1 MADVAFAGLIP
12 AENPAR
18 GSSGVNLLLLMENRG
33 EAVRSLVRF
42 FASDGGPW
50 REIFAQERELPG
62 KTHVHAY
69 FHLPESCFA
78 PEAWGG
84 EKPEELALCAGE
96 AQPGPEERGVLL
108 FFA

>member
-1 MADVAFAGLIP
+1 MKDVAFVGLIP
-12 AENPAR
+12 AENPVR
-18 GSSGVNLLLLMENRG
+18 GENGVNILLMVDNRG
-33 EAVRSLVRF
+33 EATRSLVRF
-42 FASDGGPW
+42 YASDGGPW
-50 REIFAQERELPG
+50 REIFAQEQEFAE

-84 EKPEELALCAGE
+84 EKPEELSLYAGE
-96 AQPGPEERGVLL
+96 TGPGPGEQGVLL

>member
-1 MADVAFAGLIP
+1 MDCVRYMGIIP
-12 AENPAR
+12 AENPVR
-18 GSSGVNLLLLMENRG
+18 GDSGVNVLLMAENQG
-33 EAVRSLVRF
+33 KQTKTLVRF

-50 REIFAQERELPG
+50 REIFAEERELPE

-84 EKPEELALCAGE
+84 EKPEELTICAG
-96 AQPGPEERGVLL
+96 GSRPEPDQQGLLL
-108 FFA
+108 FFE

>member
-1 MADVAFAGLIP
+1 MGCVKYVEIIP
-12 AENPAR
+12 AENPVR
-18 GSSGVNLLLLMENRG
+18 GNSGVNVLLMVDNQG
-33 EAVRSLVRF
+33 EQTKTLVRF

-50 REIFAQERELPG
+50 REIYAEEREFSE

-84 EKPEELALCAGE
+84 EKPEELAIYAGE
-96 AQPGPEERGVLL
+96 SQPGPEQQGLLL
-108 FFA
+108 FFE